1 MNNDAPLRITYL
13 TAGAAGM
20 YCGSCMHDNTLARG
34 LIKLGVD
41 VQLVPMYTPIQT
53 DEDDVSIDQVFF
65 GGINVYLQQR
75 IGLFRFLPKALD
87 RLLDHPALLRW
98 VGSRGVETSASKLGD
113 LTLSMLR
120 GSAGFQRKEVQRLC
134 QWLER
139 APRPD
144 LLVLTNVLVSGC
156 VPDLKRT
163 FQVPVAVTLQGDD
176 LFLDELPAPD
186 KTRALDQIRRLA
198 EHVDAFLVHSRYYAG
213 YMADY
218 LGIDPAKFHVV
229 PLGIDTTGY
238 FQPEYFQPAAETEP
252 PANPIDTPRVG
263 YLARLAPEKG
273 LHVLVDAFIRL
284 KELPGMAGTQLLVAG
299 WLGKRHEAYVA
310 AQLAKLQAA
319 GLGDACRFLG
329 PVDRAQKVHM
339 LRQLQLFSV
348 PTLYREPKGLYVLE
362 AMAAGVPVVQ
372 PSHGIFPELLA
383 GTGGGR
389 LVPPNSP
396 AALADTL
403 HELLLDHA
411 TRQQLAVTGRTAVE
425 QRYNARTM
433 AEQTLTVLRRLIAQ

>member
-1 MNNDAPLRITYL
+1 MHNNDAPLRITYL

-20 YCGSCMHDNTLARG
+20 YCGSCMHDNTLARA
-34 LIKLGVD
+34 LLKLGVD

-65 GGINVYLQQR
+65 GGINVYLQQCL
-75 IGLFRFLPKALD
+75 GLFRFLPKAID
-87 RLLDHPALLRW
+87 RLLDRPSLLRW
-98 VGSRGVETSASKLGD
+98 IGSRGVETNAAKLGD

-120 GSAGFQRKEVQRLC
+120 GSAGFQRKEVQRLS

-139 APRPD
+139 GPRPD
-144 LLVLTNVLVSGC
+144 LLVLSNVLVSGC
-156 VPDLKRT
+156 VPDLKRAL
-163 FQVPVAVTLQGDD
+163 QVPVAVTLQGDD
-176 LFLDELPAPD
+176 LFLDELPGPD
-186 KTRALDQIRRLA
+186 RTRALDQIRCLA
-198 EHVDAFLVHSRYYAG
+198 KDVDAFLVHSRYYAG
-213 YMADY
+213 YMSEY
-218 LGIDPAKFHVV
+218 LGIDPAKFRVV

-238 FQPEYFQPAAETEP
+238 FEPAAESDPLTHSFS
-252 PANPIDTPRVG
+252 TLRVG

-273 LHVLVDAFIRL
+273 LHILVDAFIRL

-299 WLGKRHEAYVA
+299 WLGKRHEAYAA

-339 LRQLQLFSV
+339 LRQLHLFSV
-348 PTLYREPKGLYVLE
+348 PTVYRESKGLYVLE
-362 AMAAGVPVVQ
+362 SLAAGVPVVQ
-372 PSHGIFPELLA
+372 PSHGVFPELLA
-383 GTGGGR
+383 ATGGGR
-389 LVPPNSP
+389 LVPPHSP

-411 TRQQLAVTGRTAVE
+411 TRQQLAVTGRTAVQ
-425 QRYNARTM
+425 QRYNARAM
-433 AEQTLTVLRRLIAQ
+433 AEQTLIVLRHLIAQ